1 LKRPLY
7 LVLAV
12 LLLIPTLTIGY
23 RLIWLQYPLLPAL
36 PSGVWQFSVKADIK
50 GGEKGLRIA
59 VAVPLND
66 EDVQTVF
73 DEQIASGAL
82 DFSLAR
88 HDVNRVGIWSSQADN
103 LQDSISYVAQLLLR
117 KRKTKSAPPPLGNY
131 PPEMGEAEQVA
142 VEKLAARWANLP
154 PPARL
159 RAIVESKEHIWQ
171 PLPPQ
176 DPARQRWSEI
186 QQKNGALN
194 TLVILCRAAGLP
206 ARAVQGL
213 PLAEG
218 VYTVLLSWVEVWT
231 GSQWE
236 NVRISTGEIY
246 PGAGSTLALARNIP
260 AIQLLSGS
268 VDEAQWTLTRRP
280 VGGWNLYF
288 QRFAGSDH
296 WLDRWSL
303 FRLPQ
308 EFQDTFRILL
318 LIPISALLIAFLR
331 NVAGFPTFGIFM
343 PVLMA
348 LAFRNT
354 GLPFGLSVFVVV
366 IAIGY
371 VFRRALNSLRLLL
384 VPRLSVLLSLVVA
397 CLTVIAL
404 IGNKIGLRPFMAV
417 GLLPIVI
424 LTMTI
429 ERFFVITEEAGA
441 REGLRTAAGSAAV
454 ASITYEIIH
463 WESLQL
469 TFFLYPELIAFV
481 AALQVMLGR
490 YTGFR
495 LGELSRFW
503 VLRKNS

>member
-1 LKRPLY
+1 MRRPLY
-7 LVLAV
+7 WVLA
-12 LLLIPTLTIGY
+12 LLLLFPTLSIGY
-23 RLIWLQYPLLPAL
+23 RVIRLGYPLLPTL
-36 PSGVWQFSVKADIK
+36 PGGVWQFSFKADVR
-50 GGEKGLRIA
+50 GNDKGLRIA
-59 VAVPLND
+59 VAVPPND
-66 EDVQTVF
+66 GAQAVF
-73 DEQIASGAL
+73 DEQIASGTL
-82 DFSLAR
+82 DFSLA
-88 HDVNRVGIWSSQADN
+88 HHGVNRLGIWSSQAGSAH
-103 LQDSISYVAQLLLR
+103 DSISYSAKILLR
-117 KRKTKSAPPPLGNY
+117 KRRPRTAPPPIGDY
-131 PPEMGEAEQVA
+131 PIELSEDEQAIAERIT
-142 VEKLAARWANLP
+142 ARWAAMR

-159 RAIVESKEHIWQ
+159 RAIVESKDYIWKT
-171 PLPPQ
+171 PPPNDSRLQ
-176 DPARQRWSEI
+176 HWSEI
-186 QQKNGALN
+186 QRKYGELT
-194 TLVILCRAAGLP
+194 TLAILCRAAGLP
-206 ARAVQGL
+206 ARTVEGL

-218 VYTVLLSWVEVWT
+218 VYSVPLSWVEAWT

-236 NVRISTGEIY
+236 RVRISTGEIY
-246 PGAGSTLALARNIP
+246 PSTATSLALARNIS

-268 VDEAQWTLTRRP
+268 IGELQWTLSPQHVTS
-280 VGGWNLYF
+280 WNLYF
-288 QRFAGSDH
+288 QRFARSDN

-303 FRLPQ
+303 FRLPL

-318 LIPISALLIAFLR
+318 LVPISALLIAVLR
-331 NVAGFPTFGIFM
+331 NIVGFPTFGIFM

-354 GLPFGLSVFVVV
+354 GLGFGLSVFVVV
-366 IAIGY
+366 ISIGY
-371 VFRRALNSLRLLL
+371 VFRRSLNGLRLLL

-397 CLTVIAL
+397 CLTVVAL
-404 IGNKIGLRPFMAV
+404 IGNKVGLRPFMAV

-429 ERFFVITEEAGA
+429 ERFFVITEEAGV

-481 AALQVMLGR
+481 AAFQVLLGR

-503 VLRKNS
+503 EIRKGP

>member
-1 LKRPLY
+1 MKRPLY
-7 LVLAV
+7 LVLAA
-12 LLLIPTLTIGY
+12 LLLIPALTVGY
-23 RLIWLQYPLLPAL
+23 RVIWLQYPLLPTL
-36 PSGVWQFSVKADIK
+36 PGGLWQFSVKADVK
-50 GGEKGLRIA
+50 TGEKGLRIA

-66 EDVQTVF
+66 DSQTVF
-73 DEQIASGAL
+73 DEQITSGAL

-88 HDVNRVGIWSSQADN
+88 HDVNRVGIWSTQAGDI
-103 LQDSISYVAQLLLR
+103 QDSISYGAQILLR
-117 KRKTKSAPPPLGNY
+117 NRKPKSAPPPLGDY
-131 PPEMGEAEQVA
+131 PAEVSEEEQA
-142 VEKLAARWANLP
+142 TAEKLAARWSNLP
-154 PPARL
+154 AAARL
-159 RAIVESKEHIWQ
+159 RAIVESKQHIWK
-171 PLPPQ
+171 PLPPE
-176 DPARQRWSEI
+176 DPTLQRWSDI
-186 QQKNGALN
+186 QKKYGALT
-194 TLVILCRAAGLP
+194 TLVILCRAAGMP

-213 PLAEG
+213 RLAEG
-218 VYTVLLSWVEVWT
+218 VYTVPLSWVEVWT

-236 NVRISTGEIY
+236 NVRIATGEIY
-246 PGAGSTLALARNIP
+246 PSSGSILALARNIP

-268 VDEAQWTLTRRP
+268 LDEVQWTLARHR
-280 VGGWNLYF
+280 VGSWDLYF

-296 WLDRWSL
+296 WLDQWSL
-303 FRLPQ
+303 FRLPA

-331 NVAGFPTFGIFM
+331 NVVGFPTFGIFM

-354 GLPFGLSVFVVV
+354 GLVFGLSVFVAV

-397 CLTVIAL
+397 CLTVVAL

-429 ERFFVITEEAGA
+429 ERFFVITEEAGV

-469 TFFLYPELIAFV
+469 TFFLYPELIGFV

-503 VLRKNS
+503 ELRKHS